1 MGYNGIIHNFKNYIL
16 RQDRKYLERAKKN
29 ILASMVNLEQL
40 DQLQSTEAE
49 LHATLIIRN
58 VINEYRSRLGDTEIA
73 IANGLT
79 VREVDELVQIDD
91 SLSSEA
97 LANLA
102 KMALQ
107 EGRDALEETDKA
119 INGTLQILIGGLMCL
134 PIIMLAAFMLIRFI
148 YRINDMRGQ
157 IADQFTKLELTLA
170 NISQGISMV
179 DGDFNLIF
187 MNNRFYELLDVKK
200 EDLSPGTPL
209 KKLYQINAERGEYGP
224 GDVRKQVSE
233 RMDHAK
239 QIKIDQFVRVRPNGT
254 AIEVS
259 SNQTEGGGFVTTYTD
274 ITDQI
279 RAENDARNA
288 RARLVDA
295 ISVMDEAFVYFDSSD
310 RLLLCNDMYRE
321 YYPKSADLFEPG
333 ITFEEIIR
341 EGVKR
346 GDYTI
351 PDDAEEEA
359 WI

>member
-1 MGYNGIIHNFKNYIL
+1 
-16 RQDRKYLERAKKN
+16 
-29 ILASMVNLEQL
+29 
-40 DQLQSTEAE
+40 
-49 LHATLIIRN
+49 
-58 VINEYRSRLGDTEIA
+58 
-73 IANGLT
+73 
-79 VREVDELVQIDD
+79 
-91 SLSSEA
+91 
-97 LANLA
+97 
-102 KMALQ
+102 
-107 EGRDALEETDKA
+107 
-119 INGTLQILIGGLMCL
+119 MCL

-321 YYPKSADLFEPG
+321 YYPNLLIYLNRALPLKKSFAKASNVAITRYPMMLKKKHGSRNALNLTCMERMSLSNDWPTADGSRLQNGAHLKAVPLFSVW
-333 ITFEEIIR
+333 TLLH
-341 EGVKR
+341 
-346 GDYTI
+346 
-351 PDDAEEEA
+351 
-359 WI
+359 